1 MGHCRWCKCDCEKKV
16 DAVLRTMPLL
26 RRRRGHRLA
35 ARVDA
40 RCVGACVLDMAVL
53 DVALTKYFES
63 QCDPD
68 RRRNRYVSVWRMED
82 FSPCCWS
89 ENATVLIVAQLTC
102 TTILV
107 RTHAYFTHTTFFD
120 QNKKEETHAHT
131 ARHYFMMAKTAHID
145 IFSRSHSSLH
155 LCQADTGRAS
165 PLDRLCVSKPRRD
178 GSRLRSPPWFSHVTS
193 IAMSKLSS
201 QQ

>member
-1 MGHCRWCKCDCEKKV
+1 MLSSGLCRCCGEEGATGLQCVWMHD
-16 DAVLRTMPLL
+16 VLE
-26 RRRRGHRLA
+26 
-35 ARVDA
+35 RV
-40 RCVGACVLDMAVL
+40 CLDKAVL

-63 QCDPD
+63 QCNPD
-68 RRRNRYVSVWRMED
+68 GRQNRYVSVWRMED
-82 FSPCCWS
+82 FSQHCWS
-89 ENATVLIVAQLTC
+89 ESATVLIVAQLTC
-102 TTILV
+102 TAILV
-107 RTHAYFTHTTFFD
+107 RMHACFTQTTFFG

-131 ARHYFMMAKTAHID
+131 AQHYFMMAKTAHID

-155 LCQADTGRAS
+155 LCQADTRQAS
-165 PLDRLCVSKPRRD
+165 PLNRLCVSNPRGD